1 MTAATMQG
9 FAATHRTPI
18 TVSVIGHVL
27 LLIALSSSVVFVP
40 KPALQPIAIEAVVI
54 DEGATRRA
62 AEQQRQAD
70 AAAAERRRQA
80 ELEQQ
85 RQREAEQQRQR
96 ELAAQ
101 RQRDQERAA
110 AEQRRQAEAAAAE
123 RRRQAELDEQRRAE
137 AARAEQE
144 RQRRE
149 AEAAA
154 QRERERQEAAA
165 RAKAEAERKEQAR
178 REAELAAALA
188 AEEELLAV
196 RQSGA
201 MSRYI
206 TLIAQKVERNWQQPA
221 SAVPG
226 VECEVSVRQLP
237 GGDVV
242 SAQVTRC
249 NGDAA
254 VQRSVENAVFA
265 ASPLPMPDDQ
275 RLFERNLRFIFKP
288 QVQK

>member
-9 FAATHRTPI
+9 FAATHRTPM

-27 LLIALSSSVVFVP
+27 LLVALSTSVVFVP
-40 KPALQPIAIEAVVI
+40 KPTSQPMAIEAVVI
-54 DEGATRRA
+54 DESATRRA

-70 AAAAERRRQA
+70 LVQQRQREA
-80 ELEQQ
+80 EQQ

-96 ELAAQ
+96 ELAAE
-101 RQRDQERAA
+101 RQRDQERAE

-123 RRRQAELDEQRRAE
+123 RRRQAELEEQRRAE

-165 RAKAEAERKEQAR
+165 RAKAEAERQEQAR

-288 QVQK
+288 QVYD